1 MTERE
6 TQLDMA
12 VVARAAAKDYPQL
25 KTVADCLEN
34 DRYSELSE
42 TFIDGMQE
50 VLRCLIQVKL

>member
-1 MTERE
+1 MIDRE

-12 VVARAAAKDYPQL
+12 AVARAAAKNYPQL
-25 KTVADCLEN
+25 ETVADRLEN